1 MPVIRQENGI
11 RTIAGLPPRWGRKAY
26 RELNQARGGVVV
38 GQLPERY
45 LKLSALLDEV
55 TAAPIPLDATDAQ
68 LCVAAL
74 HRSQECMSLSGRVH
88 DKAALRQRMQA
99 MCDQQGVPAPGVK
112 DDVQFI
118 ARCCDPAW
126 WRRQFRKV
134 FGRTFEHA
142 AVRLGLVSVRAGA
155 YASDETVLRRLD
167 QNRRNA
173 KILDSVQM
181 ANDQGQE
188 YALADL
194 VAKSVANRKV
204 RRGELMLRMRGC
216 EEIAND
222 LGHVGVFVTQTC
234 PSKFHAVLA
243 QSGTV
248 NPNYNGASAREGHAY
263 LQHVWQC
270 ERAAFAREG
279 IQPYGFRIAEPHHD
293 GCPHWHMLLFV
304 AADKVERFIKIMQAY
319 ALAEDGEEPGAK
331 RNRIKIVRIEA
342 GKGTAAGYI
351 AKYVGKNID
360 DEHVPEHKA
369 RDGAV
374 IEKDLIG
381 DEVIRPC
388 QRVEAWAACWGIRQF
403 QAIGQ
408 PPVTVWRELRRVAAD
423 KVEGA
428 SEHVRKA
435 HAAVQKTEDKPA
447 DFAAYIRAQGG
458 IGVGRNYLIAVA
470 KEVRTV
476 QGKYGVYE
484 GEKPTGI
491 FDRARPEAGIYA
503 STRYEWRVVGKMRAV
518 DVPWTRVNNC
528 TPPAWTAEVK
538 GTNPVPNF
546 DASDWFDSQEFR
558 GIAIDDSRM
567 ADMIEDAR
575 QAAAEVG
582 KGRPVWTISE
592 RYWDKSCVKR

>member
-1 MPVIRQENGI
+1 MPTIRQENGV

-26 RELNQARGGVVV
+26 SELSQARGGVVV

-55 TAAPIPLDATDAQ
+55 TAAPIPLDATDSQ

-74 HRSQECMSLSGRVH
+74 HRSQDCMALTGRFH
-88 DKAALRQRMQA
+88 DKATLRERMQA
-99 MCDQQGVPAPGVK
+99 LCEQQGIQAPGV
-112 DDVQFI
+112 DDDGQFI

-142 AVRLGLVSVRAGA
+142 AIRLGLVSVRAGA
-155 YASDETVLRRLD
+155 YASDETVLRRIA
-167 QNRRNA
+167 QNRRNEKTLA
-173 KILDSVQM
+173 AVKLE
-181 ANDQGQE
+181 NGLGQE

-194 VAKSVANRKV
+194 VSKSVANKKV

-216 EEIAND
+216 EEIANE
-222 LGHVGVFVTQTC
+222 LGHVGVFVTLTC
-234 PSKFHAVLA
+234 PSKYHAVLA
-243 QSGTV
+243 QSGTA
-248 NPNYNGASAREGHAY
+248 NPNYNESTPREAHAY
-263 LQHVWQC
+263 LQVVWQRI
-270 ERAAFAREG
+270 RAAYARHDV
-279 IQPYGFRIAEPHHD
+279 QPYGFRIAEPHHD

-304 AADKVERFIKIMQAY
+304 AADAVEQFITVMQKY
-319 ALAEDGEEPGAK
+319 ALKEDGDEPGAV

-360 DEHVPEHKA
+360 DEHVPAHTA
-369 RDGAV
+369 RDGSV

-388 QRVEAWAACWGIRQF
+388 QRVEAWAACWNIRQF
-403 QAIGQ
+403 QPIGQ

-428 SEHVRKA
+428 SEHLLTA

-458 IGVGRNYLIAVA
+458 IGIGRNYLIAVA
-470 KEVRTV
+470 KEVRMV
-476 QGKYGVYE
+476 EGKYGVYE
-484 GEKPTGI
+484 GEKPCGI
-491 FDRARPEAGIYA
+491 YDRSRPEAGIYA

-528 TPPAWTAEVK
+528 TEPMWVQEVK
-538 GTNPVPNF
+538 GTNPIEKYDV
-546 DASDWFDSQEFR
+546 SDWFDSDEYR
-558 GIAIDDSRM
+558 NIAISEGQMLDLVDY
-567 ADMIEDAR
+567 AQQ
-575 QAAAEVG
+575 QAHEQR
-582 KGRPVWTISE
+582 KYGR
-592 RYWDKSCVKR
+592 KHA

>member
-1 MPVIRQENGI
+1 M
-11 RTIAGLPPRWGRKAY
+11 
-26 RELNQARGGVVV
+26 
-38 GQLPERY
+38 
-45 LKLSALLDEV
+45 
-55 TAAPIPLDATDAQ
+55 
-68 LCVAAL
+68 
-74 HRSQECMSLSGRVH
+74 SGRIH

-99 MCDQQGVPAPGVK
+99 MCEQQGVQAPGVE
-112 DDVQFI
+112 DDIQFI

-216 EEIAND
+216 EEIANE
-222 LGHVGVFVTQTC
+222 LGHVGVFVTLTC

-248 NPNYNGASAREGHAY
+248 NPNYNGATPRQAHAY
-263 LQHVWQC
+263 LQNVWVC
-270 ERAAFAREG
+270 VRAELARRG
-279 IQPYGFRIAEPHHD
+279 LRPYGFRIAEPHHD

-304 AADKVERFIKIMQAY
+304 AAEAVEKFIEVMQDY
-319 ALAEDGEEPGAK
+319 ALAEDGDEPGAK
-331 RNRIKIVRIEA
+331 RNRVKIVRIEA

-360 DEHVPEHKA
+360 DAHVPEHKA
-369 RDGAV
+369 RDGSI

-388 QRVEAWAACWGIRQF
+388 QRVEAWASCWHIRQF
-403 QAIGQ
+403 QPIGQ

-423 KVEGA
+423 KVAGA
-428 SEHVRKA
+428 TERIQQA
-435 HAAVQKTEDKPA
+435 HAAVQKTEEQAA
-447 DFAAYIRAQGG
+447 DYAAYIRAQGG
-458 IGVGRNYLIAVA
+458 IGRGRDYLIGVA
-470 KEVRTV
+470 KALRTV
-476 QGKYGVYE
+476 EGKYGVYE
-484 GEKPTGI
+484 GERPVGI
-491 FDRARPEAGIYA
+491 YERSRPETVYA

-528 TPPAWTAEVK
+528 TPPAWAAEVK
-538 GTNPVPNF
+538 GTNPIANF
-546 DASDWFDSQEFR
+546 DDSGWFASDEFR
-558 GIAIDDSRM
+558 DIAISEGQMLDLMDH
-567 ADMIEDAR
+567 AQQQAR
-575 QAAAEVG
+575 EYR
-582 KGRPVWTISE
+582 KYGRNHA
-592 RYWDKSCVKR
+592 

>member
-1 MPVIRQENGI
+1 MPTIRQENGI

-26 RELNQARGGVVV
+26 RELHQARGGVVV
-38 GQLPERY
+38 GQLPARY
-45 LKLSALLDEV
+45 LKLSALLDEI
-55 TAAPIPLDATDAQ
+55 TAAPIPLDATDSQ

-74 HRSQECMSLSGRVH
+74 HRSQECMSMSGRIH
-88 DKAALRQRMQA
+88 DKAALRQRMQV
-99 MCDQQGVPAPGVK
+99 MCDQQGVPAPGVD

-216 EEIAND
+216 EEIANE
-222 LGHVGVFVTQTC
+222 LGHVGVFVTLTC

-243 QSGTV
+243 QSGTA
-248 NPNYNGASAREGHAY
+248 NPNYNDATAREAHAY
-263 LQHVWQC
+263 LQTIWQRI
-270 ERAAFAREG
+270 RAAYARQDV
-279 IQPYGFRIAEPHHD
+279 QPYGFRIAEPHHD
-293 GCPHWHMLLFV
+293 GCPHWHMLLFIAKDDAQV
-304 AADKVERFIKIMQAY
+304 FIDTMKEY
-319 ALAEDGEEPGAK
+319 ALEEDGDEPGAK
-331 RNRIKIVRIEA
+331 RNRVKIVRIEA

-428 SEHVRKA
+428 SEHVRQA
-435 HAAVQKTEDKPA
+435 HAAVQKTEEKPA

-458 IGVGRNYLIAVA
+458 IGIGRNYLIAVA
-470 KEVRTV
+470 KELRTV

-484 GEKPTGI
+484 GEKPAGI

-528 TPPAWTAEVK
+528 TPPAWAAEVK
-538 GTNPVPNF
+538 GTNPIAKF
-546 DASDWFDSQEFR
+546 DDSGWFASDEYRD
-558 GIAIDDSRM
+558 IAISEGRM
-567 ADMIEDAR
+567 LDLMDHAQQQAR
-575 QAAAEVG
+575 EHRKYGGNHARKNQ
-582 KGRPVWTISE
+582 
-592 RYWDKSCVKR
+592 

>member
-1 MPVIRQENGI
+1 MPTIRQENGV

-74 HRSQECMSLSGRVH
+74 HRSQECMSLSGRFH
-88 DKAALRQRMQA
+88 DKAALRARMQA
-99 MCDQQGVPAPGVK
+99 MCDQQGIPAPGVE
-112 DDVQFI
+112 DDAQFI

-134 FGRTFEHA
+134 FGRAFEHA

-155 YASDETVLRRLD
+155 YASDETVLRRVA
-167 QNRRNA
+167 QNRRNE
-173 KILDSVQM
+173 KILDAVKL
-181 ANDQGQE
+181 ANELGQE

-194 VAKSVANRKV
+194 VSKSVADRKV

-216 EEIAND
+216 EEIANE
-222 LGHVGVFVTQTC
+222 LGHVGVFVTLTC
-234 PSKFHAVLA
+234 PSKYHAVLA
-243 QSGTV
+243 QSGTA
-248 NPNYNGASAREGHAY
+248 NPNYIGTTAREAHAY
-263 LQHVWQC
+263 LQTVWQRI
-270 ERAAFAREG
+270 RAAYARKDV
-279 IQPYGFRIAEPHHD
+279 QPYGFRIAEPHHD
-293 GCPHWHMLLFV
+293 SCPHWHMLLFIA
-304 AADKVERFIKIMQAY
+304 AADVEAFTETLAEY
-319 ALAEDGEEPGAK
+319 ALAEDGDEPGAK
-331 RNRIKIVRIEA
+331 RNRVKIVRIEA

-360 DEHVPEHKA
+360 DAHVPEHKA
-369 RDGAV
+369 RDGSV

-428 SEHVRKA
+428 SEHVQQA

-458 IGVGRNYLIAVA
+458 IGIGRNYLIAVA
-470 KEVRTV
+470 QELRAVN
-476 QGKYGVYE
+476 GKYGVYE
-484 GEKPTGI
+484 GEKPAGI
-491 FDRARPEAGIYA
+491 YDRSRPEAGIYA
-503 STRYEWRVVGKMRAV
+503 STRYEWRVVGKNRAV
-518 DVPWTRVNNC
+518 DVAWTRVNNC
-528 TPPAWTAEVK
+528 TAPAWAAEVK
-538 GTNPVPNF
+538 GTNPIEKF
-546 DASDWFDSQEFR
+546 DASDWYDSQDYR
-558 GIAIDDSRM
+558 NVA
-567 ADMIEDAR
+567 
-575 QAAAEVG
+575 
-582 KGRPVWTISE
+582 ISE
-592 RYWDKSCVKR
+592 GQMLDLMDHAQQQAREQRKYGRKHA